1 MYHDPCNREKFCL
14 VASKKKKKELNTI
27 DYNFLFVYNIDTR
40 ERVTSKLNCSEN
52 EIFSLLDP

>member
-14 VASKKKKKELNTI
+14 VASKKKKELTTI

-40 ERVTSKLNCSEN
+40 ERVTSKLSCSEN
-52 EIFSLLDP
+52 EIFSLLDT